1 MTDALTPLASPADS
15 LASLRRGDADA
26 LGAVYRAHAPALLRT
41 LTAMLGERSEAED
54 VVHDLFVGLPEA
66 MARYQERGQFG
77 GWLHRIAVRQAISK
91 LRRRGRRHEVA
102 LEAADRVGHRAE
114 GEAIAD
120 RITVRAALAALPEK
134 LRIVVVL
141 REYEGWSHREIATHL
156 GINEG
161 AVMTRHCRALQQLRR
176 ALKEDR

>member
-1 MTDALTPLASPADS
+1 MTDAPLPLPSPAYS
-15 LASLRRGDADA
+15 LASLRLGDADA
-26 LGAVYRAHAPALLRT
+26 LGAVYRVHAPALLRT
-41 LTAMLGERSEAED
+41 LTAILGERSEAED

-66 MARYQERGQFG
+66 MARYQEQGQFG

-102 LEAADRVGHRAE
+102 IEAADGVGHRAE

-120 RITVRAALAALPEK
+120 RITVGAALAALPEK

-141 REYEGWSHREIATHL
+141 REYEGWSHREIAAHL
-156 GINEG
+156 GLNEG